1 MEVGCRLGAFARL
14 QLLFCIATAD
24 LLRLIEQKALFLY
37 NRAMSANRESNGKKK
52 TVRSKKRRSSTR
64 KKKPKVL
71 LNSKY
76 VCILCASIVFFCA
89 LLLGTAFLLGG
100 SPAEERPAI
109 AGGDEAALTLEG
121 GNLASLP
128 AQKKKGG
135 GASVSAGK
143 SGGASGVGASG
154 SSGLAGGAGTDG
166 NAGSASD
173 GGTFTTSSSH
183 ASGAAAGTGNAGNQ
197 GASGSG
203 ASGNAGTGHELASIQ
218 KPHGPDGGIQEARPK
233 FNIPPAKNAAKLA
246 FVIDDGGMSV
256 ANVKKY
262 TALPFPI
269 TVAVLPGLPHT
280 AECAALVRRDGKEL
294 MLHQPM
300 QAKNLGI
307 NPGPGAITPDM
318 DSWAIQQVIEKNLG
332 ELGPGVKGFNNH
344 EGSLITEDKLKMTFI
359 IDLAMQ
365 KGLYFLDSRTT
376 SQTQARQAAL
386 ELDTHIME
394 RNAPF
399 LDNAVNREE
408 MLAEIYKGLE
418 VANRAGFAVI
428 IGHVDKSAA
437 VLPRLLED
445 MYPELV
451 AKGYVFTT
459 PSRL

>member
-1 MEVGCRLGAFARL
+1 
-14 QLLFCIATAD
+14 
-24 LLRLIEQKALFLY
+24 
-37 NRAMSANRESNGKKK
+37 MSSNREINGKKK
-52 TVRSKKRRSSTR
+52 TVSSKKRRSASR

-76 VCILCASIVFFCA
+76 VCILCASIVFVCA
-89 LLLGTAFLLGG
+89 LLLGTAFLLSGMQE
-100 SPAEERPAI
+100 SPSDGQPSGQFI
-109 AGGDEAALTLEG
+109 EG
-121 GNLASLP
+121 GQPGGLTSLD
-128 AQKKKGG
+128 AADKNAGKNT
-135 GASVSAGK
+135 GK
-143 SGGASGVGASG
+143 SGGKKAGSSGSAKNGALDKGASSATSSSTVKVPADNDSLGKASANNSGLSSADSSADISAGTSALASPASG
-154 SSGLAGGAGTDG
+154 SEVASVKRPGAPDSGIVESL
-166 NAGSASD
+166 
-173 GGTFTTSSSH
+173 
-183 ASGAAAGTGNAGNQ
+183 
-197 GASGSG
+197 
-203 ASGNAGTGHELASIQ
+203 
-218 KPHGPDGGIQEARPK
+218 PK
-233 FNIPPAKNAAKLA
+233 FNIPPAINGAKLA

-262 TALPFPI
+262 TSLPFPI

-280 AECAALVRRDGKEL
+280 AECAALVRREGKEL

-318 DSWAIQQVIEKNLG
+318 DGMGIQQVIEKNLG

-359 IDLAMQ
+359 IDLAMR

-376 SQTQARQAAL
+376 SQTQASQAAL
-386 ELDTHIME
+386 ELDTHIIE

-399 LDNAVNREE
+399 LDNAVTRDEV
-408 MLAEIYKGLE
+408 LKEIYKGLD
-418 VANRAGFAVI
+418 VANRTGYAVI

-437 VLPRLLED
+437 LLPKLLSD

-459 PSRL
+459 PSGL

>member
-1 MEVGCRLGAFARL
+1 MCA
-14 QLLFCIATAD
+14 
-24 LLRLIEQKALFLY
+24 K
-37 NRAMSANRESNGKKK
+37 RESKGNKN
-52 TVRSKKRRSSTR
+52 TVRSKKKRSSPR
-64 KKKPKVL
+64 RKKPKVL

-89 LLLGTAFLLGG
+89 VLLGTTFLLNGGGG
-100 SPAEERPAI
+100 SSVGSN
-109 AGGDEAALTLEG
+109 GGAVQEG
-121 GNLASLP
+121 NIASLSAP
-128 AQKKKGG
+128 EKKVGK
-135 GASVSAGK
+135 AAGK
-143 SGGASGVGASG
+143 SGAGTKPSGASSGANG
-154 SSGLAGGAGTDG
+154 SAKTGNGAGTGTALGSAAG
-166 NAGSASD
+166 NAGSGEGNANVGNANAATVGKENGSYAD
-173 GGTFTTSSSH
+173 GSEKN
-183 ASGAAAGTGNAGNQ
+183 ASGGHGAAVNTDQ
-197 GASGSG
+197 GVASV
-203 ASGNAGTGHELASIQ
+203 Q

-246 FVIDDGGMSV
+246 FVIDDGGMSL

-386 ELDTHIME
+386 ELDTHIIE

-399 LDNAVNREE
+399 LDNAVNRKE

-437 VLPRLLED
+437 ILPRLLED

>member
-1 MEVGCRLGAFARL
+1 MCA
-14 QLLFCIATAD
+14 
-24 LLRLIEQKALFLY
+24 K
-37 NRAMSANRESNGKKK
+37 RESKGNKN
-52 TVRSKKRRSSTR
+52 TVRSKKKRSSPR
-64 KKKPKVL
+64 RKKPKVL

-89 LLLGTAFLLGG
+89 VLLGTTFLLNGGGG
-100 SPAEERPAI
+100 SSVGSKQETVQE
-109 AGGDEAALTLEG
+109 GDI
-121 GNLASLP
+121 ASLSAP
-128 AQKKKGG
+128 EKKVGK
-135 GASVSAGK
+135 AAGK
-143 SGGASGVGASG
+143 SGAGTRPSTASSDSNGSAKTGNGSASSAGNAAGTSAGNAGAVESNANVGKENAG
-154 SSGLAGGAGTDG
+154 YKEGIGGNAGGAGSG
-166 NAGSASD
+166 QN
-173 GGTFTTSSSH
+173 
-183 ASGAAAGTGNAGNQ
+183 ASGGHGAAVNTDQ
-197 GASGSG
+197 G
-203 ASGNAGTGHELASIQ
+203 LASVQ
-218 KPHGPDGGIQEARPK
+218 KPHGPDGGIQETRPK

-246 FVIDDGGMSV
+246 FVIDDGGMSP

-318 DSWAIQQVIEKNLG
+318 DSWGIQQIIEKNLG

-344 EGSLITEDKLKMTFI
+344 EGSLITEDKVKMTFI

-365 KGLYFLDSRTT
+365 KGLFFLDSRTT

-386 ELDTHIME
+386 ELDTHIIE

-418 VANRAGFAVI
+418 VANRDGFAVI

-437 VLPRLLED
+437 VLPKLLEEL
-445 MYPELV
+445 YPELV

>member
-1 MEVGCRLGAFARL
+1 MCA
-14 QLLFCIATAD
+14 
-24 LLRLIEQKALFLY
+24 K
-37 NRAMSANRESNGKKK
+37 RESKGNKN
-52 TVRSKKRRSSTR
+52 TVRSKKKRSSPR
-64 KKKPKVL
+64 RKKPKVL

-89 LLLGTAFLLGG
+89 VLLGTTFLLNGGGG
-100 SPAEERPAI
+100 SSVGSN
-109 AGGDEAALTLEG
+109 GGTVQEG
-121 GNLASLP
+121 NIASLSAP
-128 AQKKKGG
+128 EKEVGKA
-135 GASVSAGK
+135 AGK
-143 SGGASGVGASG
+143 SGAGTKPSGASSGANGSAKTGNGSG
-154 SSGLAGGAGTDG
+154 ADTGSAAG
-166 NAGSASD
+166 NAGSGEGNANVGNANAANVGRENLGRENLGRENGSYAD
-173 GGTFTTSSSH
+173 GSGKN
-183 ASGAAAGTGNAGNQ
+183 ASGGHGAAVNTDQ
-197 GASGSG
+197 GVASV
-203 ASGNAGTGHELASIQ
+203 Q

-386 ELDTHIME
+386 ELDTHIIE

>member
-1 MEVGCRLGAFARL
+1 MCA
-14 QLLFCIATAD
+14 
-24 LLRLIEQKALFLY
+24 K
-37 NRAMSANRESNGKKK
+37 RESKGNKN
-52 TVRSKKRRSSTR
+52 TVRSKKKRSSPR
-64 KKKPKVL
+64 RKKPKVL

-89 LLLGTAFLLGG
+89 VLLGTTFLLNGGGG
-100 SPAEERPAI
+100 SSV
-109 AGGDEAALTLEG
+109 GTNDGTVQEG
-121 GNLASLP
+121 NIASLSAP
-128 AQKKKGG
+128 EKEVGKA
-135 GASVSAGK
+135 AGK
-143 SGGASGVGASG
+143 SGAGTKPSLA
-154 SSGLAGGAGTDG
+154 SSGANGSAKSGGSAGTGAGTG
-166 NAGSASD
+166 SAWGSAAGSTAV
-173 GGTFTTSSSH
+173 
-183 ASGAAAGTGNAGNQ
+183 N
-197 GASGSG
+197 
-203 ASGNAGTGHELASIQ
+203 ASGNAGSGEGNANVGNANAANVGRENLGKENGSYADGSEKNASGGHSAAVNTDQGVASVQ

-386 ELDTHIME
+386 ELDTHIIE

>member
-1 MEVGCRLGAFARL
+1 MCA
-14 QLLFCIATAD
+14 
-24 LLRLIEQKALFLY
+24 K
-37 NRAMSANRESNGKKK
+37 RESKGNKN
-52 TVRSKKRRSSTR
+52 TVRSKKKRSSPR
-64 KKKPKVL
+64 RKKPKVL

-89 LLLGTAFLLGG
+89 VLLGTTFLLNGGGG
-100 SPAEERPAI
+100 SSVGSN
-109 AGGDEAALTLEG
+109 GGTVQEG
-121 GNLASLP
+121 NIASLSAP
-128 AQKKKGG
+128 EKEVGKA
-135 GASVSAGK
+135 AGK
-143 SGGASGVGASG
+143 SGAGTKPSIA
-154 SSGLAGGAGTDG
+154 SSGADGSAKTGNGAGMGSALGSAAG
-166 NAGSASD
+166 NAGSGEGNANVGNANAANVGRENLGKENGS
-173 GGTFTTSSSH
+173 GKN
-183 ASGAAAGTGNAGNQ
+183 ASGGHGAAVNTDQ
-197 GASGSG
+197 G
-203 ASGNAGTGHELASIQ
+203 LASVQ

-262 TALPFPI
+262 TVLPFPI

-386 ELDTHIME
+386 ELDTHIIE

-437 VLPRLLED
+437 VLPKLLED

>member
-1 MEVGCRLGAFARL
+1 MCA
-14 QLLFCIATAD
+14 
-24 LLRLIEQKALFLY
+24 K
-37 NRAMSANRESNGKKK
+37 RESKGNKN
-52 TVRSKKRRSSTR
+52 TVRSKKKRSSPR
-64 KKKPKVL
+64 RKKPKVL

-89 LLLGTAFLLGG
+89 VLLGTTFLLNGGGG
-100 SPAEERPAI
+100 SSVGSN
-109 AGGDEAALTLEG
+109 GGTVQEG
-121 GNLASLP
+121 NIASLSAP
-128 AQKKKGG
+128 EKEVGKA
-135 GASVSAGK
+135 AGK
-143 SGGASGVGASG
+143 SGVVTKPSIA
-154 SSGLAGGAGTDG
+154 SSGANGSAKTGNGAGSGADMGSAAG
-166 NAGSASD
+166 NAGSVEGNA
-173 GGTFTTSSSH
+173 
-183 ASGAAAGTGNAGNQ
+183 NAGNANAANV
-197 GASGSG
+197 GRENLGKENGSYADGSGKNASGGHG
-203 ASGNAGTGHELASIQ
+203 AAVNTDQGLASVQ

-386 ELDTHIME
+386 ELDTHIIE

-399 LDNAVNREE
+399 LDNAVNRKE

-437 VLPRLLED
+437 ILPRLLED

>member
-1 MEVGCRLGAFARL
+1 MCA
-14 QLLFCIATAD
+14 
-24 LLRLIEQKALFLY
+24 K
-37 NRAMSANRESNGKKK
+37 RESKGNKN
-52 TVRSKKRRSSTR
+52 TVRSKKKRSSPR
-64 KKKPKVL
+64 RKKPKVL

-89 LLLGTAFLLGG
+89 VLLGTTFLLNGGGG
-100 SPAEERPAI
+100 SSVGSN
-109 AGGDEAALTLEG
+109 GGTVQEG
-121 GNLASLP
+121 NIASLSAP
-128 AQKKKGG
+128 EKKVGKE
-135 GASVSAGK
+135 AGK
-143 SGGASGVGASG
+143 SGAGTKPSGANG
-154 SSGLAGGAGTDG
+154 SAKTGNGAGADMGSALGSAAG
-166 NAGSASD
+166 NAGSGEGNANVGNANAANVGRENLGKENGSYAD
-173 GGTFTTSSSH
+173 GSGKN
-183 ASGAAAGTGNAGNQ
+183 ASGGHGAAVNTDQ
-197 GASGSG
+197 GVASV
-203 ASGNAGTGHELASIQ
+203 Q

-233 FNIPPAKNAAKLA
+233 FNIPPANSAAKLA

-386 ELDTHIME
+386 ELDTHIIE

-437 VLPRLLED
+437 ILPRLLED

>member
-1 MEVGCRLGAFARL
+1 MCA
-14 QLLFCIATAD
+14 
-24 LLRLIEQKALFLY
+24 K
-37 NRAMSANRESNGKKK
+37 RESKGNKN
-52 TVRSKKRRSSTR
+52 TVRSKKKRSSPR
-64 KKKPKVL
+64 RKKPKVL

-89 LLLGTAFLLGG
+89 VLLGTTFLLNGGGG
-100 SPAEERPAI
+100 SSVGSN
-109 AGGDEAALTLEG
+109 GGAVQEG
-121 GNLASLP
+121 NIASLSAP
-128 AQKKKGG
+128 EKKVGKE
-135 GASVSAGK
+135 AGK
-143 SGGASGVGASG
+143 SG
-154 SSGLAGGAGTDG
+154 AGTKPSTASSDSNGSAKTGNGSVSSAGNAAGTSAG
-166 NAGSASD
+166 NAGAVESNANSGSANVGKENAANVGRENLGKENGSYAD
-173 GGTFTTSSSH
+173 GSGKN
-183 ASGAAAGTGNAGNQ
+183 ASGGHGAAVNTDQ
-197 GASGSG
+197 GVASV
-203 ASGNAGTGHELASIQ
+203 Q

-233 FNIPPAKNAAKLA
+233 SNIPPAKNAAKLA

-386 ELDTHIME
+386 ELDTHIIE

>member
-1 MEVGCRLGAFARL
+1 MCA
-14 QLLFCIATAD
+14 
-24 LLRLIEQKALFLY
+24 K
-37 NRAMSANRESNGKKK
+37 RESKGNKN
-52 TVRSKKRRSSTR
+52 TVRSKKKRSSPR
-64 KKKPKVL
+64 RKKPKVL

-89 LLLGTAFLLGG
+89 VLLGTTFLLNG
-100 SPAEERPAI
+100 
-109 AGGDEAALTLEG
+109 GGDSSVGSNGGTVQEG
-121 GNLASLP
+121 NIASLSAP
-128 AQKKKGG
+128 EKEVGKA
-135 GASVSAGK
+135 AGK
-143 SGGASGVGASG
+143 SGAVTKPSGASSGANG
-154 SSGLAGGAGTDG
+154 SAKTGNGAGTGADMGSAAG
-166 NAGSASD
+166 NAGSGEGNA
-173 GGTFTTSSSH
+173 
-183 ASGAAAGTGNAGNQ
+183 NAGNANAANV
-197 GASGSG
+197 GNTNAANVGKENGSYADGSEKNASGGHG
-203 ASGNAGTGHELASIQ
+203 AAVNTDQGLASVQ

-386 ELDTHIME
+386 ELDTHIIE

>member
-1 MEVGCRLGAFARL
+1 MCA
-14 QLLFCIATAD
+14 
-24 LLRLIEQKALFLY
+24 K
-37 NRAMSANRESNGKKK
+37 RESKGNKN
-52 TVRSKKRRSSTR
+52 TVRSKKKRSSPR
-64 KKKPKVL
+64 RKKPKVL

-89 LLLGTAFLLGG
+89 VLLGTTFLLNGGGG
-100 SPAEERPAI
+100 SSVGSN
-109 AGGDEAALTLEG
+109 GGTVQEG
-121 GNLASLP
+121 NIASLSAP
-128 AQKKKGG
+128 EKEVGKA
-135 GASVSAGK
+135 AGK
-143 SGGASGVGASG
+143 SGVGTKPSIA
-154 SSGLAGGAGTDG
+154 SSGANGSAKTGNGSGADMGSAAG
-166 NAGSASD
+166 NAGSGEGNA
-173 GGTFTTSSSH
+173 
-183 ASGAAAGTGNAGNQ
+183 NAGNANAANV
-197 GASGSG
+197 GNTNAANVGKENGSYADGSGKNASGGHG
-203 ASGNAGTGHELASIQ
+203 AAVNTDQGVASVQ

-262 TALPFPI
+262 TALSFPI

-386 ELDTHIME
+386 ELDTHIIE

>member
-1 MEVGCRLGAFARL
+1 MCA
-14 QLLFCIATAD
+14 
-24 LLRLIEQKALFLY
+24 K
-37 NRAMSANRESNGKKK
+37 RESKGNKN
-52 TVRSKKRRSSTR
+52 TVRSKKKRSSPR
-64 KKKPKVL
+64 RKKPKVL

-89 LLLGTAFLLGG
+89 VLLGTTFLLNG
-100 SPAEERPAI
+100 
-109 AGGDEAALTLEG
+109 GGDSSVGSNGGTVQEG
-121 GNLASLP
+121 NIASLSAP
-128 AQKKKGG
+128 EKEVGKA
-135 GASVSAGK
+135 AGK
-143 SGGASGVGASG
+143 SGAVTKPSSA
-154 SSGLAGGAGTDG
+154 SSGANGSAKTGNGSGAGAALGSAAG
-166 NAGSASD
+166 NAGSGEGNANVGNANAANVGKENGSYAD
-173 GGTFTTSSSH
+173 GSGKN
-183 ASGAAAGTGNAGNQ
+183 ASGGHGAAVNTDQ
-197 GASGSG
+197 GVASV
-203 ASGNAGTGHELASIQ
+203 Q

-246 FVIDDGGMSV
+246 FVIDDGGMSL

-376 SQTQARQAAL
+376 GQTQARQAAL
-386 ELDTHIME
+386 ELDTHIIE

>member
-1 MEVGCRLGAFARL
+1 MCA
-14 QLLFCIATAD
+14 
-24 LLRLIEQKALFLY
+24 K
-37 NRAMSANRESNGKKK
+37 RESKGNKN
-52 TVRSKKRRSSTR
+52 TVRSKKKRSSPR
-64 KKKPKVL
+64 RKKPKVL

-89 LLLGTAFLLGG
+89 VLLGTTFLLNGGGG
-100 SPAEERPAI
+100 SSVGTN
-109 AGGDEAALTLEG
+109 GGAVQEG
-121 GNLASLP
+121 NIASLSAP
-128 AQKKKGG
+128 EKEVGKA
-135 GASVSAGK
+135 AGK
-143 SGGASGVGASG
+143 SGARTKPSIA
-154 SSGLAGGAGTDG
+154 SSGANGSAKTGNGAGTGTALGSAAG
-166 NAGSASD
+166 NAGSGEGNA
-173 GGTFTTSSSH
+173 
-183 ASGAAAGTGNAGNQ
+183 NAGNANAANVGRENLGKENAGYKDGIGGSAGGVGNGQ
-197 GASGSG
+197 NASGGHG
-203 ASGNAGTGHELASIQ
+203 AAVNTDQGVASVQ

-386 ELDTHIME
+386 ELDTHIIE

>member
-1 MEVGCRLGAFARL
+1 
-14 QLLFCIATAD
+14 
-24 LLRLIEQKALFLY
+24 
-37 NRAMSANRESNGKKK
+37 MSANRESNGKKK
-52 TVRSKKRRSSTR
+52 TVRSKKRRSSAR

-100 SPAEERPAI
+100 TAAEDRPAENRPAL
-109 AGGDEAALTLEG
+109 AGGDDASLALEG
-121 GNLASLP
+121 GNLSSLP
-128 AQKKKGG
+128 VQDKK
-135 GASVSAGK
+135 
-143 SGGASGVGASG
+143 GVGAGGGSG
-154 SSGLAGGAGTDG
+154 SAGGSAGNSGTAGGAGTDG
-166 NAGSASD
+166 NAG
-173 GGTFTTSSSH
+173 T
-183 ASGAAAGTGNAGNQ
+183 AANGGNAGRAGNSGLAANGGNSGGSSTSASSLGSVSSAGNGMASDQ
-197 GASGSG
+197 GAAGSG
-203 ASGNAGTGHELASIQ
+203 ASGNAGAGHELASIQ
-218 KPHGPDGGIQEARPK
+218 KPHGPDGGILETRPK

-246 FVIDDGGMSV
+246 FVIDDGGMSP

-318 DSWAIQQVIEKNLG
+318 DSWGIQQIIEKNLG

-344 EGSLITEDKLKMTFI
+344 EGSLITEDKVKMTFI

-365 KGLYFLDSRTT
+365 KGLFFLDSRTT

-386 ELDTHIME
+386 ELDTHIIE

-418 VANRAGFAVI
+418 VANRDGFAVI

-437 VLPRLLED
+437 VLPKLLEEL
-445 MYPELV
+445 YPELL

>member
-1 MEVGCRLGAFARL
+1 MCA
-14 QLLFCIATAD
+14 
-24 LLRLIEQKALFLY
+24 K
-37 NRAMSANRESNGKKK
+37 RESKGNKN
-52 TVRSKKRRSSTR
+52 TVRSKKKRSSPR
-64 KKKPKVL
+64 RKKPKVL

-89 LLLGTAFLLGG
+89 VLLGTTFLLNGGGG
-100 SPAEERPAI
+100 SSVGSN
-109 AGGDEAALTLEG
+109 GGTVQEG
-121 GNLASLP
+121 NIASLSAP
-128 AQKKKGG
+128 EKEVGK
-135 GASVSAGK
+135 VAGK
-143 SGGASGVGASG
+143 SG
-154 SSGLAGGAGTDG
+154 AGTKPSIASSDA
-166 NAGSASD
+166 NGSAKT
-173 GGTFTTSSSH
+173 GGS
-183 ASGAAAGTGNAGNQ
+183 AGTGA
-197 GASGSG
+197 AVGSTAVN
-203 ASGNAGTGHELASIQ
+203 ASGNAGSGEGNANVGNANAANVGRENLGKENGSYADGSGKNASGGHGAAVNTDQGVASVQ

-376 SQTQARQAAL
+376 GQTQARQAAL
-386 ELDTHIME
+386 ELDTHIIE

-437 VLPRLLED
+437 ILPRLLED

>member
-1 MEVGCRLGAFARL
+1 MCA
-14 QLLFCIATAD
+14 
-24 LLRLIEQKALFLY
+24 K
-37 NRAMSANRESNGKKK
+37 RESKGNKN
-52 TVRSKKRRSSTR
+52 TVRSKKKRSSPR
-64 KKKPKVL
+64 RKKPKVL

-89 LLLGTAFLLGG
+89 VLLGTTFLLNG
-100 SPAEERPAI
+100 
-109 AGGDEAALTLEG
+109 GGDSSVGSNGGTVQEG
-121 GNLASLP
+121 NIASLSAP
-128 AQKKKGG
+128 EKEVGKA
-135 GASVSAGK
+135 AGK
-143 SGGASGVGASG
+143 SGCGTKPSIA
-154 SSGLAGGAGTDG
+154 SSGANGSAKSGNGAGAGTALGSAAG
-166 NAGSASD
+166 NAGSGEGNANVGNANDANVGRENLGKENGSYAD
-173 GGTFTTSSSH
+173 GSGKN
-183 ASGAAAGTGNAGNQ
+183 ASGGHGAAVNTAQ
-197 GASGSG
+197 GVASV
-203 ASGNAGTGHELASIQ
+203 Q
-218 KPHGPDGGIQEARPK
+218 KPHGPDGGIQETRPK

-376 SQTQARQAAL
+376 GQTQARQAAL
-386 ELDTHIME
+386 ELDTHIIE

-437 VLPRLLED
+437 ILPRLLED

>member
-1 MEVGCRLGAFARL
+1 MCA
-14 QLLFCIATAD
+14 
-24 LLRLIEQKALFLY
+24 K
-37 NRAMSANRESNGKKK
+37 RESKGNKN
-52 TVRSKKRRSSTR
+52 TVRSKKKRSSPR
-64 KKKPKVL
+64 RKKPKVL

-89 LLLGTAFLLGG
+89 VLLGTTFLLNGGGG
-100 SPAEERPAI
+100 SSVGSN
-109 AGGDEAALTLEG
+109 GGAVQEG
-121 GNLASLP
+121 NIASLSAP
-128 AQKKKGG
+128 EKEVGKA
-135 GASVSAGK
+135 AGK
-143 SGGASGVGASG
+143 SGAGTKPSIA
-154 SSGLAGGAGTDG
+154 SSGANGSAKTGNGAGMGSAAG
-166 NAGSASD
+166 NAGSGEGNANAANTANVGRENLGKENAGYKD
-173 GGTFTTSSSH
+173 GIGGSAGGVGNGQN
-183 ASGAAAGTGNAGNQ
+183 ASGGHGAAVNTDQ
-197 GASGSG
+197 GVASV
-203 ASGNAGTGHELASIQ
+203 Q

-386 ELDTHIME
+386 ELDTHIIE

>member
-1 MEVGCRLGAFARL
+1 MCA
-14 QLLFCIATAD
+14 
-24 LLRLIEQKALFLY
+24 K
-37 NRAMSANRESNGKKK
+37 RESKGNKN
-52 TVRSKKRRSSTR
+52 TVRSKKKRSSPR
-64 KKKPKVL
+64 RKKPKVL

-89 LLLGTAFLLGG
+89 VLLGTTFLLNGSGG
-100 SPAEERPAI
+100 SSVGSN
-109 AGGDEAALTLEG
+109 GGTVQEG
-121 GNLASLP
+121 NIASLSAP
-128 AQKKKGG
+128 EKEVGKA
-135 GASVSAGK
+135 AGK
-143 SGGASGVGASG
+143 SGAGTKPSIA
-154 SSGLAGGAGTDG
+154 SSGANGSAKTGNGAGTGTAAG
-166 NAGSASD
+166 NAGSGEGNA
-173 GGTFTTSSSH
+173 
-183 ASGAAAGTGNAGNQ
+183 NAGNANAANV
-197 GASGSG
+197 GRENLGKENGSYADGSEKNASGGHG
-203 ASGNAGTGHELASIQ
+203 AAVNTDQGVASVQ

-386 ELDTHIME
+386 ELDTYIIE

>member
-1 MEVGCRLGAFARL
+1 MNKGLF
-14 QLLFCIATAD
+14 FCIIGQMCA
-24 LLRLIEQKALFLY
+24 K
-37 NRAMSANRESNGKKK
+37 RESKGNKN
-52 TVRSKKRRSSTR
+52 TVRSKKKRSSPR
-64 KKKPKVL
+64 RKKPKVL

-89 LLLGTAFLLGG
+89 VLLGTTFLLNGGGG
-100 SPAEERPAI
+100 SSVGSN
-109 AGGDEAALTLEG
+109 GGTVQEG
-121 GNLASLP
+121 NIASLSAP
-128 AQKKKGG
+128 EKEVGKA
-135 GASVSAGK
+135 AGK
-143 SGGASGVGASG
+143 SGAGTKPSIA
-154 SSGLAGGAGTDG
+154 SSGADGSAKTGNGAGMGSALGSAAG
-166 NAGSASD
+166 NAGSGEGNANVGNANAANVGRENLGKENGS
-173 GGTFTTSSSH
+173 GKN
-183 ASGAAAGTGNAGNQ
+183 ASGGHGAAVNTDQ
-197 GASGSG
+197 G
-203 ASGNAGTGHELASIQ
+203 LASVQ

-262 TALPFPI
+262 TVLPFPI

-386 ELDTHIME
+386 ELDTHIIE

>member
-1 MEVGCRLGAFARL
+1 MCA
-14 QLLFCIATAD
+14 
-24 LLRLIEQKALFLY
+24 K
-37 NRAMSANRESNGKKK
+37 RESKGNKN
-52 TVRSKKRRSSTR
+52 TVRSKKKRSSPR
-64 KKKPKVL
+64 RKKPKVL

-89 LLLGTAFLLGG
+89 VLLGTTFLLNG
-100 SPAEERPAI
+100 
-109 AGGDEAALTLEG
+109 GGDSSVGSNGGTVQEG
-121 GNLASLP
+121 NIASLSAP
-128 AQKKKGG
+128 EKEVGKA
-135 GASVSAGK
+135 AGK
-143 SGGASGVGASG
+143 SGAGTKPSGASSGANGSAKTGNGSG
-154 SSGLAGGAGTDG
+154 ADTGSAAG
-166 NAGSASD
+166 NAGSGEGNANVGNANAANVGNTNAANVGKENGSYAD
-173 GGTFTTSSSH
+173 GSGKN
-183 ASGAAAGTGNAGNQ
+183 ASGGHGAAVNTDQ
-197 GASGSG
+197 GVASV
-203 ASGNAGTGHELASIQ
+203 Q

-386 ELDTHIME
+386 ELDTHIIE

-437 VLPRLLED
+437 VLPKLLED

>member
-1 MEVGCRLGAFARL
+1 MCA
-14 QLLFCIATAD
+14 
-24 LLRLIEQKALFLY
+24 K
-37 NRAMSANRESNGKKK
+37 RESKGNKN
-52 TVRSKKRRSSTR
+52 TVRSKKKRSSPR
-64 KKKPKVL
+64 RKKPKVL

-76 VCILCASIVFFCA
+76 VCILCASSVFFCA
-89 LLLGTAFLLGG
+89 VLLGTTFLLNRGAGDSSVG
-100 SPAEERPAI
+100 SKQESVQE
-109 AGGDEAALTLEG
+109 GDI
-121 GNLASLP
+121 ASLSAP
-128 AQKKKGG
+128 EKKVGK
-135 GASVSAGK
+135 AAGK
-143 SGGASGVGASG
+143 SGAGTRPSTASSDSNGSAKSGNGSVSSAGNAAGTSAGNAGAVESNANSG
-154 SSGLAGGAGTDG
+154 SANVGKENAGYKEGIGGSAGGAGSG
-166 NAGSASD
+166 KN
-173 GGTFTTSSSH
+173 
-183 ASGAAAGTGNAGNQ
+183 ASGGHGAAVNTDQ
-197 GASGSG
+197 GVASV
-203 ASGNAGTGHELASIQ
+203 L
-218 KPHGPDGGIQEARPK
+218 KPHGPDGGILETRPK

-246 FVIDDGGMSV
+246 FVIDDGGMSP

-318 DSWAIQQVIEKNLG
+318 DSWGIQQIIEKNLG

-344 EGSLITEDKLKMTFI
+344 EGSLITEDKVKMTFI

-365 KGLYFLDSRTT
+365 KGLFFLDSRTT

-386 ELDTHIME
+386 ELDTHIIE

-418 VANRAGFAVI
+418 VANRDGFAVI

-437 VLPRLLED
+437 VLPKLLEEL
-445 MYPELV
+445 YPELV

>member
-1 MEVGCRLGAFARL
+1 MCA
-14 QLLFCIATAD
+14 
-24 LLRLIEQKALFLY
+24 K
-37 NRAMSANRESNGKKK
+37 RESKGNKN
-52 TVRSKKRRSSTR
+52 TVRSKKKRSSPR
-64 KKKPKVL
+64 RKKPKVL

-89 LLLGTAFLLGG
+89 VLLGTTFLLNGGGG
-100 SPAEERPAI
+100 SSVGSN
-109 AGGDEAALTLEG
+109 GGTVQEG
-121 GNLASLP
+121 NIASLSAP
-128 AQKKKGG
+128 EKEVGKA
-135 GASVSAGK
+135 AGK
-143 SGGASGVGASG
+143 SGAGTKPSGASSGANG
-154 SSGLAGGAGTDG
+154 AAKTGNGAGSGADMGSALGAAAG
-166 NAGSASD
+166 NAGSGEGNANVGNANATNVGRENLGKENGSYAD
-173 GGTFTTSSSH
+173 GNGKN
-183 ASGAAAGTGNAGNQ
+183 ASGGHGATVNTDQ
-197 GASGSG
+197 GVASV
-203 ASGNAGTGHELASIQ
+203 Q

-246 FVIDDGGMSV
+246 FVIDDGGMSL

-386 ELDTHIME
+386 ELDTHIIE

-437 VLPRLLED
+437 ILPRLLED

>member
-1 MEVGCRLGAFARL
+1 MCA
-14 QLLFCIATAD
+14 
-24 LLRLIEQKALFLY
+24 K
-37 NRAMSANRESNGKKK
+37 RESKGNKN
-52 TVRSKKRRSSTR
+52 TVRSKKKRSSPR
-64 KKKPKVL
+64 RKKPKVL

-89 LLLGTAFLLGG
+89 VLLGTTFLLNGGGG
-100 SPAEERPAI
+100 SSVGSN
-109 AGGDEAALTLEG
+109 GGTVQEG
-121 GNLASLP
+121 NIASLSAP
-128 AQKKKGG
+128 EKEVGKA
-135 GASVSAGK
+135 AGK
-143 SGGASGVGASG
+143 SGAGTKPSIA
-154 SSGLAGGAGTDG
+154 SSGADGSAKTGNGAGMGSALGSAAG
-166 NAGSASD
+166 NAGSGEGNANVGNANAANVGRENLGKENGS
-173 GGTFTTSSSH
+173 GKN
-183 ASGAAAGTGNAGNQ
+183 ASGGHGAAVNTDQ
-197 GASGSG
+197 G
-203 ASGNAGTGHELASIQ
+203 LASVQ

-262 TALPFPI
+262 TVLPFPI

-386 ELDTHIME
+386 ELDTHIIE

>member
-1 MEVGCRLGAFARL
+1 MCA
-14 QLLFCIATAD
+14 
-24 LLRLIEQKALFLY
+24 K
-37 NRAMSANRESNGKKK
+37 RESKGNKN
-52 TVRSKKRRSSTR
+52 TVRSKKKRSSPR
-64 KKKPKVL
+64 RKKPKVL

-89 LLLGTAFLLGG
+89 VLLGTTFLLNGGGG
-100 SPAEERPAI
+100 SSVGSN
-109 AGGDEAALTLEG
+109 GGTVQEG
-121 GNLASLP
+121 NIASLSAP
-128 AQKKKGG
+128 EKEVGKA
-135 GASVSAGK
+135 AGK
-143 SGGASGVGASG
+143 SGAGTKPSIA
-154 SSGLAGGAGTDG
+154 SSGANGSAKTGNGAGMGSAAG
-166 NAGSASD
+166 NAGSGEGNA
-173 GGTFTTSSSH
+173 
-183 ASGAAAGTGNAGNQ
+183 NAGNANAANV
-197 GASGSG
+197 GNTNAANVGKENGSYTDGSGKNASGGHG
-203 ASGNAGTGHELASIQ
+203 AAVNTDQGVASVQ

-386 ELDTHIME
+386 ELDTYIIE

>member
-1 MEVGCRLGAFARL
+1 MCA
-14 QLLFCIATAD
+14 
-24 LLRLIEQKALFLY
+24 K
-37 NRAMSANRESNGKKK
+37 RESKGNKN
-52 TVRSKKRRSSTR
+52 TVRSKKKRSSPR
-64 KKKPKVL
+64 RKKPKVL

-89 LLLGTAFLLGG
+89 VLLGTTFLLNGGGG
-100 SPAEERPAI
+100 SSVGSN
-109 AGGDEAALTLEG
+109 GGTVQEG
-121 GNLASLP
+121 NIASL
-128 AQKKKGG
+128 
-135 GASVSAGK
+135 SVPEKEVGKEAGK
-143 SGGASGVGASG
+143 SGAGTKPSGASSGANGSAKTGNGSG
-154 SSGLAGGAGTDG
+154 ADMGSALGAAAG
-166 NAGSASD
+166 NAGSGEGNANVGNANAANLGKENGSYAD
-173 GGTFTTSSSH
+173 GSGKN
-183 ASGAAAGTGNAGNQ
+183 ASGGHGAAVNTDQ
-197 GASGSG
+197 GVASV
-203 ASGNAGTGHELASIQ
+203 Q
-218 KPHGPDGGIQEARPK
+218 KPHGPDGGIQEVRPK

-246 FVIDDGGMSV
+246 FVIDDGGMSL

-332 ELGPGVKGFNNH
+332 ELGLGVKGFNNH

-386 ELDTHIME
+386 ELDTHIIE

-437 VLPRLLED
+437 ILPRLLED

>member
-1 MEVGCRLGAFARL
+1 MCA
-14 QLLFCIATAD
+14 
-24 LLRLIEQKALFLY
+24 K
-37 NRAMSANRESNGKKK
+37 RESKGNKN
-52 TVRSKKRRSSTR
+52 TVRSKKKRSSPR
-64 KKKPKVL
+64 RKKPKVL

-89 LLLGTAFLLGG
+89 VLLGTTFLLNG
-100 SPAEERPAI
+100 
-109 AGGDEAALTLEG
+109 GGDSSVGSNGGTVQEG
-121 GNLASLP
+121 NIASLSAP
-128 AQKKKGG
+128 EKEVGKA
-135 GASVSAGK
+135 AGK
-143 SGGASGVGASG
+143 SGAGTKPSIA
-154 SSGLAGGAGTDG
+154 SSGANGSAKNGNGAGMGSALGSAAG
-166 NAGSASD
+166 NAGSGEGNAN
-173 GGTFTTSSSH
+173 
-183 ASGAAAGTGNAGNQ
+183 AANAGNANAANV
-197 GASGSG
+197 GRENLGKENGSYADGSGKNASGGHG
-203 ASGNAGTGHELASIQ
+203 AAVNTDQGLASVQ
-218 KPHGPDGGIQEARPK
+218 KPHGPDDGIQEARPK

-386 ELDTHIME
+386 ELDTHIIE

>member
-1 MEVGCRLGAFARL
+1 MCA
-14 QLLFCIATAD
+14 
-24 LLRLIEQKALFLY
+24 K
-37 NRAMSANRESNGKKK
+37 RESKGNKN
-52 TVRSKKRRSSTR
+52 TVRSKKKRSSPR
-64 KKKPKVL
+64 RKKPKVL

-89 LLLGTAFLLGG
+89 VLLGTTFLLNG
-100 SPAEERPAI
+100 
-109 AGGDEAALTLEG
+109 GGDSSVGSNGGTVQEG
-121 GNLASLP
+121 NIASLSAP
-128 AQKKKGG
+128 EKEVGKA
-135 GASVSAGK
+135 AGK
-143 SGGASGVGASG
+143 SGAGTKPSIA
-154 SSGLAGGAGTDG
+154 SSGANGSAKTVNGAGTGTALGAAAG
-166 NAGSASD
+166 NAGSGEGNA
-173 GGTFTTSSSH
+173 
-183 ASGAAAGTGNAGNQ
+183 NAGNANAANV
-197 GASGSG
+197 GRENLGKENGSYTDGSEKNASGGHG
-203 ASGNAGTGHELASIQ
+203 AAVNTEQGVASVQ
-218 KPHGPDGGIQEARPK
+218 KPHGPDDGIQEARPK

-262 TALPFPI
+262 TVLPFPI

-386 ELDTHIME
+386 ELDTHIIE

>member
-1 MEVGCRLGAFARL
+1 MNKGLF
-14 QLLFCIATAD
+14 FCIIGQMCA
-24 LLRLIEQKALFLY
+24 K
-37 NRAMSANRESNGKKK
+37 RESKGNKN
-52 TVRSKKRRSSTR
+52 TVRSKKKRSSPR
-64 KKKPKVL
+64 RKKPKVL

-89 LLLGTAFLLGG
+89 VLLGTTFLLNGGGG
-100 SPAEERPAI
+100 SSVGSN
-109 AGGDEAALTLEG
+109 GGTVQEG
-121 GNLASLP
+121 NIASLSAP
-128 AQKKKGG
+128 EKEVGKA
-135 GASVSAGK
+135 AGK
-143 SGGASGVGASG
+143 SGAGTKPSIA
-154 SSGLAGGAGTDG
+154 SSGADGSAKTGNGAGMGSALGSAAG
-166 NAGSASD
+166 NAGSGEGNANVGNANAANVGRENLGKENGS
-173 GGTFTTSSSH
+173 GKN
-183 ASGAAAGTGNAGNQ
+183 ASGGHGAAVNTDQ
-197 GASGSG
+197 G
-203 ASGNAGTGHELASIQ
+203 LASVQ

-262 TALPFPI
+262 TVLPFPI

-386 ELDTHIME
+386 ELDTHIIE

-437 VLPRLLED
+437 VLPKLLED

>member
-1 MEVGCRLGAFARL
+1 MCA
-14 QLLFCIATAD
+14 
-24 LLRLIEQKALFLY
+24 K
-37 NRAMSANRESNGKKK
+37 RESKGNKN
-52 TVRSKKRRSSTR
+52 TVRSKKKRSSPR
-64 KKKPKVL
+64 RKKPKVL

-89 LLLGTAFLLGG
+89 VLLGTTFLLNG
-100 SPAEERPAI
+100 
-109 AGGDEAALTLEG
+109 GGDSSVGSNSGTVQEG
-121 GNLASLP
+121 NIASLSAP
-128 AQKKKGG
+128 EKEVGKA
-135 GASVSAGK
+135 AGK
-143 SGGASGVGASG
+143 SGAGTKPSGASSGANG
-154 SSGLAGGAGTDG
+154 SAKTGNGSGAGADMGYAAG
-166 NAGSASD
+166 NAGSGEGNA
-173 GGTFTTSSSH
+173 
-183 ASGAAAGTGNAGNQ
+183 NAGNANAANV
-197 GASGSG
+197 GRENLGKENGSYADGSGKNASGGHG
-203 ASGNAGTGHELASIQ
+203 AAVNTDQVVASVQ

-376 SQTQARQAAL
+376 GQTQARQAAL
-386 ELDTHIME
+386 ELDTHIIE

>member
-1 MEVGCRLGAFARL
+1 MNKGLF
-14 QLLFCIATAD
+14 FCIIGQMCA
-24 LLRLIEQKALFLY
+24 K
-37 NRAMSANRESNGKKK
+37 RESKGNKN
-52 TVRSKKRRSSTR
+52 TVRSKKKRSSPR
-64 KKKPKVL
+64 RKKPKVL

-89 LLLGTAFLLGG
+89 VLLGTTFLLNGGGG
-100 SPAEERPAI
+100 SSVGSN
-109 AGGDEAALTLEG
+109 GGAVQEG
-121 GNLASLP
+121 NIASLSAP
-128 AQKKKGG
+128 EKEVGKA
-135 GASVSAGK
+135 AGK
-143 SGGASGVGASG
+143 SGAGTKPSIA
-154 SSGLAGGAGTDG
+154 SSGANGSAKTGNGAGMGSAAG
-166 NAGSASD
+166 NAGSGEGNANAANTANVGRENLGKENAGYKD
-173 GGTFTTSSSH
+173 GIGGSAGGVGNGQN
-183 ASGAAAGTGNAGNQ
+183 ASGGHGAAVNTDQ
-197 GASGSG
+197 GVASV
-203 ASGNAGTGHELASIQ
+203 Q

-386 ELDTHIME
+386 ELDTHIIE

>member
-1 MEVGCRLGAFARL
+1 MNKGLF
-14 QLLFCIATAD
+14 FCIIGQMCA
-24 LLRLIEQKALFLY
+24 K
-37 NRAMSANRESNGKKK
+37 RESKGNKN
-52 TVRSKKRRSSTR
+52 TVRSKKKRSSPR
-64 KKKPKVL
+64 RKKPKVL

-89 LLLGTAFLLGG
+89 VLLGTTFLLNGGGG
-100 SPAEERPAI
+100 SSVGSN
-109 AGGDEAALTLEG
+109 GGTVQEG
-121 GNLASLP
+121 NIASLSAP
-128 AQKKKGG
+128 EKEVGKA
-135 GASVSAGK
+135 AGK
-143 SGGASGVGASG
+143 SGAGTKPSIA
-154 SSGLAGGAGTDG
+154 SSGANGSAKTGNGAGMGSAAG
-166 NAGSASD
+166 NAGSGEGNA
-173 GGTFTTSSSH
+173 
-183 ASGAAAGTGNAGNQ
+183 NAGNANAANV
-197 GASGSG
+197 GNTNAANVGKENGSYTDGSGKNASGGHG
-203 ASGNAGTGHELASIQ
+203 AAVNTDQGVASVQ

-386 ELDTHIME
+386 ELDTYIIE

>member
-1 MEVGCRLGAFARL
+1 MCA
-14 QLLFCIATAD
+14 
-24 LLRLIEQKALFLY
+24 K
-37 NRAMSANRESNGKKK
+37 RESKGNKN
-52 TVRSKKRRSSTR
+52 TVRSKKKRSSPR
-64 KKKPKVL
+64 RKKPKVL

-89 LLLGTAFLLGG
+89 VLLGTTFLLNGGGG
-100 SPAEERPAI
+100 SSVGSN
-109 AGGDEAALTLEG
+109 GGTVQEG
-121 GNLASLP
+121 NIASLSAP
-128 AQKKKGG
+128 EKEVGKA
-135 GASVSAGK
+135 AGK
-143 SGGASGVGASG
+143 SGAETKPSGASSGANG
-154 SSGLAGGAGTDG
+154 SAKTGNGAGAGADMGYAAG
-166 NAGSASD
+166 NAGSGEGRSGLGNTNVSNVGNANAANVGRENLGKENGSYAD
-173 GGTFTTSSSH
+173 GSEKN
-183 ASGAAAGTGNAGNQ
+183 ASGGHGAAVNTDQ
-197 GASGSG
+197 GVASV
-203 ASGNAGTGHELASIQ
+203 Q

-318 DSWAIQQVIEKNLG
+318 DSWAIQQIIEKNLG

>member
-1 MEVGCRLGAFARL
+1 MCA
-14 QLLFCIATAD
+14 
-24 LLRLIEQKALFLY
+24 K
-37 NRAMSANRESNGKKK
+37 RESKGNKN
-52 TVRSKKRRSSTR
+52 TVRSKKKRSSPR
-64 KKKPKVL
+64 RKKPKVL

-89 LLLGTAFLLGG
+89 VLLGTTFLLNGGGG
-100 SPAEERPAI
+100 SSVGSN
-109 AGGDEAALTLEG
+109 GGTVQEG
-121 GNLASLP
+121 NIASLSAP
-128 AQKKKGG
+128 EKEVGKA
-135 GASVSAGK
+135 AGK
-143 SGGASGVGASG
+143 SGAGTKPSIA
-154 SSGLAGGAGTDG
+154 SSGANGSAKTGNGAGMGSALDSAAG
-166 NAGSASD
+166 NAGSGEGNA
-173 GGTFTTSSSH
+173 
-183 ASGAAAGTGNAGNQ
+183 NAGNANAANV
-197 GASGSG
+197 GRENLGKENGSYADGSEKNASGGHG
-203 ASGNAGTGHELASIQ
+203 AAVNTDQGVASVQ

-280 AECAALVRRDGKEL
+280 AECAALVRSDGKEL

-376 SQTQARQAAL
+376 RQTQARQAAL
-386 ELDTHIME
+386 ELDTHIIE

-437 VLPRLLED
+437 VLPKLLED

>member
-1 MEVGCRLGAFARL
+1 MCA
-14 QLLFCIATAD
+14 
-24 LLRLIEQKALFLY
+24 K
-37 NRAMSANRESNGKKK
+37 RESKGKKT
-52 TVRSKKRRSSTR
+52 TVRSKKKRSSPR
-64 KKKPKVL
+64 RKKPKVL

-89 LLLGTAFLLGG
+89 VLLATTFLLNG
-100 SPAEERPAI
+100 SS
-109 AGGDEAALTLEG
+109 DEPSVGSKQEMIQEG
-121 GNLASLP
+121 NIASLSAP
-128 AQKKKGG
+128 EKNGGKG
-135 GASVSAGK
+135 AGK
-143 SGGASGVGASG
+143 SGSGAKPSLGTGENREGANVGNDSAS
-154 SSGLAGGAGTDG
+154 SAASLG
-166 NAGSASD
+166 NAGSGESNKNLGGGD
-173 GGTFTTSSSH
+173 GGYKDGGYSEGSYGDGSGKN
-183 ASGAAAGTGNAGNQ
+183 ASFGNGNAVK
-197 GASGSG
+197 ADP
-203 ASGNAGTGHELASIQ
+203 EIASIQ
-218 KPHGPDGGIQEARPK
+218 KPPRPDGGIIETRPK
-233 FNIPPAKNAAKLA
+233 FNIPPAKNAARLA

-262 TALPFPI
+262 TSLPFPI

-280 AECAALVRRDGKEL
+280 AECAAIVRRDGKEL

-307 NPGPGAITPDM
+307 NPGPGAITPEM
-318 DSWAIQQVIEKNLG
+318 DSWGIQQIIEKNLG

-386 ELDTHIME
+386 ELDTHIIE

-399 LDNAVNREE
+399 LDNAVTRED
-408 MLAEIYKGLE
+408 MLNEIYKGLE

-437 VLPRLLED
+437 LLPKLLED

>member
-1 MEVGCRLGAFARL
+1 MCA
-14 QLLFCIATAD
+14 
-24 LLRLIEQKALFLY
+24 K
-37 NRAMSANRESNGKKK
+37 RESKGNKN
-52 TVRSKKRRSSTR
+52 TVRSKKKRSSPR
-64 KKKPKVL
+64 RKKPKVL

-89 LLLGTAFLLGG
+89 VLLGTTFLLNG
-100 SPAEERPAI
+100 
-109 AGGDEAALTLEG
+109 GGDSSVGSNGGTVQEG
-121 GNLASLP
+121 NIASLSAP
-128 AQKKKGG
+128 EKEVGKA
-135 GASVSAGK
+135 AGK
-143 SGGASGVGASG
+143 SGAVTKPSSA
-154 SSGLAGGAGTDG
+154 SSGANGSAKTGNGSGAGAALGSAAG
-166 NAGSASD
+166 NAGSGEGNANVGNANAANVGKENGSYAD
-173 GGTFTTSSSH
+173 GSGKN
-183 ASGAAAGTGNAGNQ
+183 ASGGHGAAVNTDQ
-197 GASGSG
+197 GVASV
-203 ASGNAGTGHELASIQ
+203 Q

-376 SQTQARQAAL
+376 GQTQARQAAL
-386 ELDTHIME
+386 ELDTHIIE